1 MYKRREQDSVLRGG
15 TQAGRG
21 MNPLLQFKI
30 TRAARILPPGR
41 RPPTAS
47 TRRQPTLL
55 LYDAY
60 PMAAPTTRLDLESRL
75 SERARTVPPSGI
87 RRFFEIAA
95 TMQDVISLGIG
106 EPDFVS
112 PRPVIDAAIQSL
124 EEGKTG
130 YTANAG
136 LLALRELIAGELER
150 RYDVRYDPARQIIVT
165 IGASEAMQLAML
177 ALLDPGDE
185 ILIPEPCFVS
195 YGPTARFAG
204 ADVVYVPTSVEHDFQ
219 VTADDIAARITPR
232 TKMLFLG
239 YPNNPTGAVLRRE
252 TLEEIAEVV
261 VENDLLV
268 LSDEIYDRLVYGQAH
283 ARGHVCL
290 ASIEALRDRTVLL
303 GGFSKN
309 YAMTGWRIGY
319 ACAPEPIYKAMYKVH
334 QYVVMSAPTM
344 GQIGAV
350 AAIRDCQEDVEVMR
364 RAYDERR
371 RVIVDGLRA
380 AGLPTFEPEGAFY
393 CFPDIRSTGL
403 TSEAFAQKL
412 LEEEHVACVP
422 GDAFGPS
429 GAGYIRCSYATAL
442 DQVEEAVRR
451 ITRFAKKYQEQPRR
465 A

>member
-1 MYKRREQDSVLRGG
+1 MRS
-15 TQAGRG
+15 
-21 MNPLLQFKI
+21 I
-30 TRAARILPPGR
+30 
-41 RPPTAS
+41 
-47 TRRQPTLL
+47 
-55 LYDAY
+55 
-60 PMAAPTTRLDLESRL
+60 
-75 SERARTVPPSGI
+75 PPSGI

-112 PRPVIDAAIQSL
+112 PRPVIDTAVNALHQ
-124 EEGKTG
+124 GKTG

-136 LLALRELIAGELER
+136 LLELREAVSDELER
-150 RYDVRYDPARQIIVT
+150 LYGVTYDPGREIIITV
-165 IGASEAMQLAML
+165 GVSEAMLITML

-195 YGPTARFAG
+195 YGPSAQFAG
-204 ADVVYVPTSVEHDFQ
+204 ATVTYVPTSVEHDFQ
-219 VTADDIAARITPR
+219 VTAADIEARVSPR
-232 TKMLFLG
+232 SKVLFLG

-261 VENDLLV
+261 VKHDLLV
-268 LSDEIYDRLVYGQAH
+268 ISDEIYDRLVYGDAFE
-283 ARGHVCL
+283 RGHVCIP
-290 ASIEALRDRTVLL
+290 SIDALRDRTVLL
-303 GGFSKN
+303 GGFSKG

-319 ACAPEPIYKAMYKVH
+319 ACAPNEIYQAMYKAH

-344 GQIGAV
+344 AQIGAV
-350 AAIRDCQEDVEVMR
+350 TAIRDCQGDVEAMR
-364 RAYDERR
+364 EAYDQRR

-403 TSEAFAQKL
+403 TSEEFAQKL

-429 GAGYIRCSYATAL
+429 GAGYVRCSYATGL
-442 DQVEEAVRR
+442 DKVEEAVKRM
-451 ITRFAKKYQEQPRR
+451 TRFARKYQ
-465 A
+465 ASIS